1 MHGVEGLSIPG
12 RGDPGPEARA
22 ELGLDWGSPHRASA
36 NIGRSQVP
44 GWGPKKISRGVLL
57 ESRTHAGPGLS
68 LGPCLDKTPSP
79 SWSQEPKGDSGTFKE
94 GTPKWAPRGRGPRQ
108 RSICLGPREV
118 LSRKVMNETI
128 NLRFMKN

>member
-68 LGPCLDKTPSP
+68 LGPCLDKTPRP
-79 SWSQEPKGDSGTFKE
+79 SWSQEPKGD
-94 GTPKWAPRGRGPRQ
+94 
-108 RSICLGPREV
+108 
-118 LSRKVMNETI
+118 
-128 NLRFMKN
+128 